1 MIEFFQKIP
10 KWLRFL
16 FLFPLLFL
24 NGVLLAFLIGYLQ
37 PLVNF
42 LIISTLLAF
51 LLSLLIEGLE
61 QKGIRKKVAIPAI
74 LLLSL
79 FLILL
84 VGVILIPAILEQL
97 RQLIES
103 APQWIQEAGMQIKKL
118 TDSPL
123 AQRLPSTVKIDSIIS
138 EATTR
143 LSSSLQSLGSQGIT
157 LLLATFSNIFNGLI
171 ILILTLFF
179 LASGQTFWD
188 GIFKW
193 VANPWKQRIPQYC
206 RKTFKDYFLAR
217 VVLAVVSSIARWGV
231 FMIIQV
237 PYGIVFAFGIGLISL
252 IPFVGGIVVLICTIL
267 LCFNNLT
274 TGILFFFSALI
285 IDQLTDNVLAPKL
298 MGQKIGLHPIWILI
312 SVFLGA
318 KVGGLLGVLLAV
330 PIASVIKQI
339 AEDLYGENQPM
350 QPLLESEIDLSIDKI

>member
-10 KWLRFL
+10 KWLRLL

-42 LIISTLLAF
+42 IIISTLLAF

-74 LLLSL
+74 LLLS
-79 FLILL
+79 FVLILL
-84 VGVILIPAILEQL
+84 VGVILIPAILDQL

-103 APQWIQEAGMQIKKL
+103 APGWIEAAGKQIKNL
-118 TDSPL
+118 SDSPL
-123 AQRLPSTVKIDSIIS
+123 AQRLPSNVNIDLIIS

-143 LSSSLQSLGSQGIT
+143 LSSGLQSLGSQALT
-157 LLLATFSNIFNGLI
+157 LLLATFTNIFNGLVI
-171 ILILTLFF
+171 IILTLFF

-193 VANPWKQRIPQYC
+193 IPSPWDQRIPQYC

-217 VVLAVVSSIARWGV
+217 VVLATVSSVVRWGI
-231 FMIIQV
+231 FLIIQV
-237 PYGIVFAFGIGLISL
+237 PYGILFAFGIGVITL
-252 IPFVGGIVVLICTIL
+252 IPFLGGIVVLICTVL

-274 TGILFFFSALI
+274 TGILFFISALI

-298 MGQKIGLHPIWILI
+298 MGERIGLHPIWILI
-312 SVFLGA
+312 SVYLGA
-318 KVGGLLGVLLAV
+318 KVGGLLGVLLAI
-330 PIASVIKQI
+330 PIASVLKQI
-339 AEDLYGENQPM
+339 AEDLYSAPQTKDN
-350 QPLLESEIDLSIDKI
+350 LAVDEIKL